1 MVVFGW
7 TICSELQRRPQD
19 IIFPFREYTYTED
32 DGSYRNMTEITF
44 QQKIEKKY
52 NLFNQLKSMVLKLT
66 VQRKCTI
73 DDKPYNCEVIGDGTV
88 HHFGI
93 VFP

>member
-1 MVVFGW
+1 MSGHAFSLW
-7 TICSELQRRPQD
+7 KYKPSE
-19 IIFPFREYTYTED
+19 ED
-32 DGSYRNMTEITF
+32 EIKF

-52 NLFNQLKSMVLKLT
+52 NLFNQLKSMILKLT